1 MSKSN
6 IRVNKPM
13 LFAAIL
19 LCLCIVSVYFMN
31 GLYAR
36 YYTQVSGDDSARVAK
51 FEIGEN
57 KEAEN
62 SLTESFA
69 IQLTPGTTNAEK
81 VIQIVSGS
89 EVTMSYTI
97 TAKSL
102 QHLPLQFSWDD
113 QQAASETGT
122 LTSSI
127 PAGDSAPRTHTLKIS
142 WPTNDDKD
150 NYLYSYE
157 LDYIIVTID
166 YVQVD

>member
-13 LFAAIL
+13 LFATIL

-51 FEIGEN
+51 FEIGANGTLTDAFAVEISPSSPAT
-57 KEAEN
+57 KE
-62 SLTESFA
+62 
-69 IQLTPGTTNAEK
+69 IQVVN
-81 VIQIVSGS
+81 GS
-89 EVTMSYTI
+89 EVSVAYTI
-97 TAKSL
+97 TAQIL
-102 QHLPLQFSWDD
+102 QSFPLQLAWDD
-113 QQAASETGT
+113 GSTGETVT
-122 LTSSI
+122 ITNTIS
-127 PAGDSAPRTHTLKIS
+127 AGDSEPKNHTLKVT
-142 WPTNDDKD
+142 WPTDDDKN